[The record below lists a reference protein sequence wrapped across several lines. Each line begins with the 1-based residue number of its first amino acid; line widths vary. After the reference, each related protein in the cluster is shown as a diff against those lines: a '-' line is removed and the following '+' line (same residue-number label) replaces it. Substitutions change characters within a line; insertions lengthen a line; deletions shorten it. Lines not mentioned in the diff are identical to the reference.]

1 MAPDTS
7 YWHSNVRVKN
17 RVKNHDQDSSTL
29 KFPVEGMT
37 CAACSSRLERVLG
50 KVEGVEHVAVSL
62 ATGMASLEIDSG
74 RARVA
79 DLEAAVGRAG
89 FSVPLET
96 IELQISGMTCGAC
109 SSRLQKLLGRSPAV
123 NRVVVNL
130 MTERATV
137 TAPVGAVTQE
147 QLIGIV
153 RKAGFEAVPALS
165 AAQQQVLEDERKRR
179 DSSRRLRELIIAA
192 VLTLPLALPMLLMP
206 LGLMGSALPP
216 WVQLLLATPVQF
228 WSGRHFYQGA
238 FKSLRGGAGNMDLL
252 VAMGTSAAWGLSTW
266 ILFSGE
272 GHLYYE
278 ASAMVITLVLFG
290 KWMEE
295 RAKRNAASAIR
306 ALRELRPETA
316 RVERDGLLVEVPV
329 ASLVPDEIVLTR
341 PSERVPADGVV
352 LEGISQVDE
361 SLITGESLPVTK
373 GPGDDVTGGS
383 INGEGL
389 LRVRVTAVGAESL
402 LARIIRLVEDA
413 QAGKA
418 PVERLVDRIS
428 ALFVPVVVIVALI
441 TFMAWWL
448 VGGDGETAFLAAV
461 SVLVIACPCALG
473 LATPTAI
480 MVGTGVAARKGILI
494 KEIEALEQA
503 YRSDTILFDK
513 TGTLTRGIPAVEGLY
528 TVSGQ
533 KRELLQL
540 TASAQR
546 GSEHPLAQAVLA
558 LAEEE
563 GVELLPVSD
572 FSSLPGRGLTARVGE
587 RELIIGSRRLMLER
601 GIGLEPLAA
610 QAQAAEEQGRTLLW
624 VAENAAGG
632 VLMGVLAVSDP
643 LREGVPWMIKELEKR
658 GRQVIMLTGDN
669 RRAAEVLAAA
679 AGIQRL
685 VAEVL
690 PEQKAAQVRALRQ
703 EGRRVAMVGDGI
715 NDAPALAVADVGI
728 AMGSGTDVAMHTAG
742 ITLMRPDPSLVL
754 DTLALS
760 AATFSK
766 IRQNLFW
773 ALIYNVVAIPLAAS
787 GLLSP
792 VIAGAAMAMSSVS
805 VVSNSLLLRR
815 FRSAHH

>member
-1 MAPDTS
+1 
-7 YWHSNVRVKN
+7 
-17 RVKNHDQDSSTL
+17 
-29 KFPVEGMT
+29 
-37 CAACSSRLERVLG
+37 
-50 KVEGVEHVAVSL
+50 
-62 ATGMASLEIDSG
+62 
-74 RARVA
+74 
-79 DLEAAVGRAG
+79 
-89 FSVPLET
+89 
-96 IELQISGMTCGAC
+96 
-109 SSRLQKLLGRSPAV
+109 
-123 NRVVVNL
+123 
-130 MTERATV
+130 
-137 TAPVGAVTQE
+137 
-147 QLIGIV
+147 
-153 RKAGFEAVPALS
+153 
-165 AAQQQVLEDERKRR
+165 
-179 DSSRRLRELIIAA
+179 
-192 VLTLPLALPMLLMP
+192 
-206 LGLMGSALPP
+206 
-216 WVQLLLATPVQF
+216 
-228 WSGRHFYQGA
+228 
-238 FKSLRGGAGNMDLL
+238 
-252 VAMGTSAAWGLSTW
+252 
-266 ILFSGE
+266 
-272 GHLYYE
+272 
-278 ASAMVITLVLFG
+278 
-290 KWMEE
+290 
-295 RAKRNAASAIR
+295 
-306 ALRELRPETA
+306 
-316 RVERDGLLVEVPV
+316 
-329 ASLVPDEIVLTR
+329 
-341 PSERVPADGVV
+341 
-352 LEGISQVDE
+352 
-361 SLITGESLPVTK
+361 
-373 GPGDDVTGGS
+373 
-383 INGEGL
+383 
-389 LRVRVTAVGAESL
+389 VGAESL

-742 ITLMRPDPSLVL
+742 ITLMRPDPTLVL
-754 DTLALS
+754 DALALS
-760 AATFSK
+760 AATYSK

-815 FRSAHH
+815 FSGSDGSGDRI